1 MSPRQELEAAAAAPT
16 AIVEDPEEEA
26 AMKRQQAAARGRLLA
41 VRLGL
46 SPAYGLSPRSGDGT
60 PRPMTS
66 PNTITPSQLHYT
78 PPSYGA
84 PPALARLVQQQNWAQ
99 AESAANRW
107 DRAVRAQRQAA
118 REAVSHLASQ
128 LQQAEAELEEIR
140 GSMS

>member
-1 MSPRQELEAAAAAPT
+1 MMSPRQELEAAAAAPT
-16 AIVEDPEEEA
+16 AMVEYPEEEA
-26 AMKRQQAAARGRLLA
+26 AMNRHLAAARGRLLA
-41 VRLGL
+41 VRL
-46 SPAYGLSPRSGDGT
+46 GLSPRSGDGT

-84 PPALARLVQQQNWAQ
+84 PPALARLVQEQNWAQ

-118 REAVSHLASQ
+118 REAVSQLASQ

>member
-1 MSPRQELEAAAAAPT
+1 MMSPRQELEAAAAALT
-16 AIVEDPEEEA
+16 AMVEDPEEEA

-46 SPAYGLSPRSGDGT
+46 SPRSGDGT

-66 PNTITPSQLHYT
+66 PNTRHLTPSQLHYT

-84 PPALARLVQQQNWAQ
+84 PPALARLVQEQNWAQ

-118 REAVSHLASQ
+118 REAVSQLASQ

>member
-41 VRLGL
+41 VRL
-46 SPAYGLSPRSGDGT
+46 GLSPRSGDGT